1 MTPKERYNAAHK
13 YNFER
18 TYPQAWKDGHYA
30 PPPYP
35 KVNTANGL
43 TKYIC
48 NFLMWHEHRATRI
61 NSTGRLIDGL
71 EKQPS
76 GAILTTKKWIPG
88 STRKGT
94 ADISATIRGRSVMI
108 EIKIGKDF
116 QKPKQ
121 KDYQAQVEKAG
132 GQYWIVKS
140 FDDFFNQYQKFIQTI

>member
-18 TYPQAWKDGHYA
+18 AYPKAFKDGHYA

-43 TKYIC
+43 TKFIC
-48 NFLMWHEHRATRI
+48 QFLMWHEHRATRI

-88 STRKGT
+88 TTRKGS
-94 ADISATIRGRSVMI
+94 ADISATIKGRSVQI
-108 EIKIGKDF
+108 EIKIGKDRASE
-116 QKPKQ
+116 
-121 KDYQAQVEKAG
+121 YQLREQALERKAG
-132 GQYWIVKS
+132 GIYEFCS
-140 FDDFFNQYQKFIQTI
+140 SPEDFFIIYDYVMSL

>member
-1 MTPKERYNAAHK
+1 MSTPKERYNAAHK

-43 TKYIC
+43 TKFIC

-94 ADISATIRGRSVMI
+94 ADISATIKGRSVML
-108 EIKIGKDF
+108 EIKIGKDRAS
-116 QKPKQ
+116 P
-121 KDYQAQVEKAG
+121 YQIAEQERERKAG
-132 GQYWIVKS
+132 GCYEFISTPEQ
-140 FDDFFNQYQKFIQTI
+140 FFVLYDSLI

>member
-30 PPPYP
+30 PPHYP

-43 TKYIC
+43 TKFIC

-94 ADISATIRGRSVMI
+94 SDISATIRGRSVMI
-108 EIKIGKDF
+108 EIKIGKDRAS
-116 QKPKQ
+116 P
-121 KDYQAQVEKAG
+121 YQISEQERERKAG
-132 GQYWIVKS
+132 GIYEFISTPEQ
-140 FDDFFNQYQKFIQTI
+140 FFALYDSLIS

>member
-1 MTPKERYNAAHK
+1 MNWKERYQKAHEYHFK
-13 YNFER
+13 R
-18 TYPQAWKDGHYA
+18 AYPLAYSSGHYTQ
-30 PPPYP
+30 PKYP
-35 KVNTANGL
+35 KVATANGI
-43 TKYIC
+43 TQMIC

-108 EIKIGKDF
+108 EIKIGKDRAS
-116 QKPKQ
+116 P
-121 KDYQAQVEKAG
+121 YQIAEQERERKAG
-132 GQYWIVKS
+132 GCYEFISTPEQ
-140 FDDFFNQYQKFIQTI
+140 FFTLYDSLIS

>member
-13 YNFER
+13 CNFER

-43 TKYIC
+43 TKFIC

-94 ADISATIRGRSVMI
+94 ADISATIKGRSVMI
-108 EIKIGKDF
+108 EIKIGKDRAS
-116 QKPKQ
+116 P
-121 KDYQAQVEKAG
+121 YQIAEQERERKAG
-132 GQYWIVKS
+132 GIYEFISTPEQ
-140 FDDFFNQYQKFIQTI
+140 FFVLYDSLIS